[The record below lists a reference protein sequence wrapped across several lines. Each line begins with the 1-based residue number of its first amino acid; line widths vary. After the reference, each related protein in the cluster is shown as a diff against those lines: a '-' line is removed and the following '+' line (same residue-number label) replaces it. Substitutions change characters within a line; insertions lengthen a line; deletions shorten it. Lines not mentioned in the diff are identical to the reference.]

1 MEDLRCS
8 SGRGWDLSERLFVSI
23 LMLEIGEI
31 ASFGFFGV
39 LAFAGFSVTL
49 TIEAFVLD
57 FLFLFDFSL
66 RSI

>member
-1 MEDLRCS
+1 M
-8 SGRGWDLSERLFVSI
+8 SI

-39 LAFAGFSVTL
+39 LAFTGFSVTL
-49 TIEAFVLD
+49 SIEAFVLD

>member
-1 MEDLRCS
+1 MEDRRCS
-8 SGRGWDLSERLFVSI
+8 SGRDRDLSERPFVSI

-39 LAFAGFSVTL
+39 LAFTGFSVTL
-49 TIEAFVLD
+49 SIEAFVLD